1 MGDAATTNKPIK
13 APVAQNQTMQC
24 TITPPWFVDKS
35 EYNVLT
41 ASFQP
46 LVNGERAF
54 GAVHRAIEAAKKSV
68 CIICW
73 GFQPSMYF
81 IRDGKSPCIG
91 ELLMQKARQGVKVK
105 VLGWRMGPAGSNIA
119 QFGPENPAPGYS
131 PAFSA
136 SPTGSPEQ
144 RKYDYYWHGR
154 THDRLSNPR
163 YVGRDF
169 DLVERAEILYRSM
182 FEATDKHLKKVT
194 SAIQAATVT
203 HHQKM
208 VVVDYEDPQHAV
220 GFVMGHNMLDEYWD
234 RDEHSYKRSPP
245 NQGPNGNGPRQDLS
259 SRVTGPIVGDLFAN
273 FWLAWKKET
282 GESLPKPD
290 FSRYPVRHDAQNL
303 PIQGQILRTQ
313 AQYNVRD
320 IERLYLQ
327 AVNTAST
334 MIYIENQYFRWPPLA
349 EKIKAAAQ
357 AQTSCGRDPGKHD
370 SLYLFVVT
378 NSSDE
383 GMGDGTVKTYEML
396 NSLGRAETIPNVAR
410 LERAE
415 DVQARLNRTEV
426 ELRQNQLDRSLQL
439 VPSAYASK
447 AKMQAYQQQKQAL
460 EAKQAAL
467 QARKQQLSAQKTALE
482 KGDAPILPEE
492 RPGLKV
498 HVCTLVAPDSEPTT
512 PDGKKMRLK
521 YPMSAESYSVPGRSW
536 TPVYVH
542 AKLMIV
548 NDTFMTLG
556 SANINT
562 RSMQVDS
569 ELNIAHHRPEITHP
583 LRRHLWHIH
592 TDGRGTQD
600 KPAEAF
606 KKWEYIINEN
616 KKARANNRSPIASL
630 VEFTRLS
637 AARTN
642 KD

>member
-1 MGDAATTNKPIK
+1 MADAGKNKPIK
-13 APVAQNQTMQC
+13 VPVAQNQTMRC

-35 EYNVLT
+35 EYNALT

-54 GAVHRAIEAAKKSV
+54 RAVHQAIEAAKKSV

-91 ELLMQKARQGVKVK
+91 ELLRQKAKQGVKVK
-105 VLGWRMGPAGSNIA
+105 VLGWRMGPAGSNLA
-119 QFGPENPAPGYS
+119 QYGPENNQPGGGL
-131 PAFSA
+131 FSS
-136 SPTGSPEQ
+136 SPTATPEQ
-144 RKYDYYWHGR
+144 RKYDHYWYGNSQH
-154 THDRLSNPR
+154 LIANPR
-163 YVGRDF
+163 FVGRDF
-169 DLVERAEILYRSM
+169 SLTERAEILYRSL
-182 FEATDKHLKKVT
+182 FQATDTQLRKTT
-194 SAIQAATVT
+194 SAVQAATVT

-208 VVVDYEDPQHAV
+208 VLVDYEDPQRAV

-234 RDEHSYKRSPP
+234 KDAHSCKRYPP
-245 NQGPNGNGPRQDLS
+245 HLGPNGHGPRQDIS

-273 FWLAWKKET
+273 FWQAWKKET
-282 GESLPKPD
+282 GETLPKPD
-290 FSRYPVRHDAQNL
+290 FRDYPARPDSQNL

-320 IERLYLQ
+320 IEKLYLQ
-327 AVNTAST
+327 AVNNAST

-349 EKIKAAAQ
+349 DKIKAAAQ
-357 AQTSCGRDPGKHD
+357 AQTRCGRDPGKHD

-378 NSSDE
+378 NSCDE

-396 NSLGRAETIPNVAR
+396 DSLGRAETIPNVAR
-410 LERAE
+410 LERAQ
-415 DVQARLNRTEV
+415 DLQTQMNRTEV
-426 ELRQNQLDRSLQL
+426 EIRQTQLERNMQL
-439 VPSAYASK
+439 IPSGYANK
-447 AKMQAYQQQKQAL
+447 AKIQAYQQQKQAL

-467 QARKQQLSAQKTALE
+467 EARKRQQAARKAALE
-482 KGDAPILPEE
+482 QPDAPILPEE

-512 PDGKKMRLK
+512 PDSKRVRMK
-521 YPMSAESYSVPGRSW
+521 YPMSAESYTVPGRDW
-536 TPVYVH
+536 TPVYIH
-542 AKLMIV
+542 SKLMIV

-569 ELNIAHHRPEITHP
+569 ELNIAHHRPEITP
-583 LRRHLWHIH
+583 VLRRQLWNIH
-592 TDGRGTQD
+592 TKGMGAQD
-600 KPAEAF
+600 KPKDAYQ
-606 KKWEYIINEN
+606 KWLEIINEN
-616 KKARANNRSPIASL
+616 RKANAKFQTPIASL
-630 VEFTRLS
+630 VEFSRLS
-637 AARTN
+637 ATRTN